1 MSPAEYDVLETKG
14 NLIVIG
20 RSGTGKTTCAL
31 LRLFF
36 KELNNMEKTQKNVFL
51 TASPVLIA
59 EINKKYDQLKD
70 GIRQLHNIDYF
81 EQNQEIFDE
90 RKQIRNFYDRLD

>member
-1 MSPAEYDVLETKG
+1 
-14 NLIVIG
+14 
-20 RSGTGKTTCAL
+20 

-36 KELNNMEKTQKNVFL
+36 KEINNIEKTQKNVFL

-90 RKQIRNFYDRLD
+90 RKQIKNFYDRLD